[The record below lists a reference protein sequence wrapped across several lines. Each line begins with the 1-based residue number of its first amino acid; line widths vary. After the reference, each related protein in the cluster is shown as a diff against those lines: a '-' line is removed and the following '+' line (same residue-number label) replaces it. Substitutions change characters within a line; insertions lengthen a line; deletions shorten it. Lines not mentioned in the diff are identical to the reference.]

1 MTMFIQV
8 FQVQLRDA
16 DLWSRRVATWR
27 REIRPKTTGF
37 LGFTSGVTAEGYMI
51 TLARFRSEE
60 AAKVDN
66 DLPEQGAWIEETS
79 KAFDGEVTFHDCRE
93 VDSLLDGGS
102 DDAGFVQ
109 IMQGRA
115 KDQEQMRGQM
125 TQMEG
130 DLRKVRPD
138 LIGATMAWHGDGGFT
153 QAAYFISEQEARK
166 NEQTMARSPVYE
178 QFMGLIEGDLT
189 FYDFS
194 NPDFE

>member
-1 MTMFIQV
+1 MAMFIQV
-8 FQVQLRDA
+8 FQAKLHDA

-27 REIRPKTTGF
+27 GEIRPKTTGF

-51 TLARFRSEE
+51 TLARFRSGD

-66 DLPEQGAWIEETS
+66 DLPEQGAWFEETS
-79 KAFDGEVTFHDCRE
+79 KAFDGEVTFHDCYE
-93 VDSLLDGGS
+93 VDTLLDGGS

-115 KDQEQMRGQM
+115 KDQIQMRSQM
-125 TQMEG
+125 TEMQD

-153 QAAYFISEQEARK
+153 QAAYFTSEQVARK
-166 NEQTMARSPVYE
+166 NEQTMTNSPVYE
-178 QFMGLIEGDLT
+178 QFMALIDGELT
-189 FYDFS
+189 FYDLS
-194 NPDFE
+194 KPDFE

>member
-1 MTMFIQV
+1 MFIQV

-16 DLWSRRVATWR
+16 DLWSCRVATWR

-37 LGFTSGVTAEGYMI
+37 LGFTSGVTAAGYMI

-60 AAKVDN
+60 SAKVDN

-79 KAFDGEVTFHDCRE
+79 KAFEGEVTFHDCRD

-115 KDQEQMRGQM
+115 KDQKRMRTQM
-125 TQMEG
+125 TEMEG
-130 DLRKVRPD
+130 ELRKVRPD

-153 QAAYFISEQEARK
+153 QAAYFTAEQEARK

-189 FYDFS
+189 FYDLS